1 MLDGIIISEVL
12 ATIFYTA
19 LALVLFVVCFKV
31 IDWLTPF
38 SLHEELAKHQNT
50 AVAII
55 LGSTAIAMS
64 ILIAAVIRS

>member
-1 MLDGIIISEVL
+1 MLDGIIITEVV
-12 ATIFYTA
+12 ATIFYTL
-19 LALVLFVVCFKV
+19 LALVLFCICFKI
-31 IDWLTPF
+31 IDILTPF
-38 SLHEELAKHQNT
+38 SLQEELSKHQNT